1 MGTAARLLAA
11 MIPLLLAGCGGE
23 AQLAADGGTDG
34 DVDGDA
40 DADTDADGDTDTDS
54 GTGEP
59 EPGAPLFDES
69 GVYATVIAASG
80 DPADVYYPSPP
91 DLAEGGYSFPLA
103 ILFQGANVDKQYYFG
118 FAALVARYGFV
129 VVVSNHTSTGLAGT
143 GLFAEQSES
152 RDVIDHM
159 IAENAGSTSPVS
171 GAVDTATVVLLGHSY
186 GGVCALNTIR
196 EVCEPPSCY
205 GTFERPEEIAGG
217 AFWGTNLA
225 LPIIGTTVQSIANHG
240 LPVALVQ
247 GTLDSKA
254 KPEDTQEAYLKLEDP
269 PKAYVGVIGANHYGQ
284 CDVDNPPG
292 AAADGTPPTL
302 DQVVAVETVA
312 RWSAMFLRAHVL
324 GDEAAFE
331 YIHVTGGPADA
342 NVNVNVV
349 AE

>member
-1 MGTAARLLAA
+1 MGTETRLLAA
-11 MIPLLLAGCGGE
+11 LLLLLAGCGGA
-23 AQLAADGGTDG
+23 AQLEADGGT
-34 DVDGDA
+34 DGDA
-40 DADTDADGDTDTDS
+40 DADTDADTDGDADGDADS
-54 GTGEP
+54 GTGAP
-59 EPGAPLFDES
+59 EPGAPLFDAA

-80 DPADVYYPSPP
+80 DPADVYYPDPP
-91 DLAEGGYSFPLA
+91 DLAGGGYSFPLG
-103 ILFQGANVDKQYYFG
+103 ILFQGANVDKQHYAG
-118 FAALVARYGFV
+118 FAALVARHGFV
-129 VVVSNHTSTGLAGT
+129 VVVPNHVSSGLAGT
-143 GLFAEQSES
+143 GLFAEQGES

-159 IAENAGSTSPVS
+159 IAQNAGATSPVA
-171 GAVDTATVVLLGHSY
+171 GAIDTSTTVLLGHSY

-196 EVCEPPSCY
+196 EVCEPPSCS
-205 GTFERPEEIAGG
+205 GTFERPAEIAGG

-225 LPIIGTTVQSIANHG
+225 VPILGTLVDSIANHG

-254 KPEDTQEAYLKLEDP
+254 KPEDTQEAYTKLEDP

-302 DQVVAVETVA
+302 AQATAVETIA

-324 GDEAAFE
+324 GDEAAWE
-331 YIHVTGGPADA
+331 YVHVTGGPADPNA
-342 NVNVNVV
+342 NVV